1 MEQLLLKIGGSVGP
15 VWIHVHRSSFI
26 TELVR
31 FGKGWFGE
39 DYGGILRSYKRGYGI
54 GGTWLSTP
62 STSNNKA
69 YVAILISEIYSPAYK
84 IPQAVT
90 VAGSSVMEQA
100 QISGNEDEDKIHANS
115 VRCVKD

>member
-1 MEQLLLKIGGSVGP
+1 MEQLLLKIDGSVGP

-31 FGKGWFGE
+31 FGKGWFSQAH
-39 DYGGILRSYKRGYGI
+39 GGILRSYKRGYGVS
-54 GGTWLSTP
+54 GTWLSTP

-69 YVAILISEIYSPAYK
+69 YVAILKSEIYSPAYK
-84 IPQAVT
+84 IPQVVT
-90 VAGSSVMEQA
+90 VAASTVMEQA
-100 QISGNEDEDKIHANS
+100 QISGNEDKIHASS